1 MSIGN
6 LSHLLRFLAVPV
18 LCACTYVPFDAPRE
32 PRPAPGNSGRTH
44 AERRIAEVRSSRAGQ
59 TAFYPLVAGN
69 DALGARLSLIAAAES
84 QIDIQ
89 TFLIK
94 PDSAAALISL
104 ALIEAADR
112 GVNVRLLVDDVF
124 TTASDAQIA
133 YLAAHPRIS
142 VRLFNP
148 LSRQSPKAMNY
159 LIDFGRVNRRMH
171 NKAFIVDRGVAV
183 IGGRNIADEYYQVDT
198 TTEFADFDLFMAG
211 PAVSD
216 LTHAFE
222 IFWSDRWSVPAGAF
236 WPKEVDPAEVRAG
249 LEMRAAAGAAG
260 VYRRAMGSTYL
271 QDLRSGAVPATWGRA
286 RVVSDLPRKLRVSP
300 GPGERR
306 VGDALVQRL
315 VAAKTQVTVISPYFV
330 PRAWGADLFTEL
342 AQRGVRVRIVTNSL
356 AANNHPY
363 VHGGYLRHRKALLE
377 AGVELYEVRADVL
390 ERLGETAPGSDTQ
403 LTMHTKLIIIDEDT
417 SFVGSLN
424 FDPRSININS
434 EMGVFIDGPH
444 AARGFL
450 AAIEEDLKKYAFR
463 VMRTEQGALRWVWSY
478 DNRTEVF
485 SSDPGAS
492 LLRKAT
498 AGIAAVLPIEGQL

>member
-1 MSIGN
+1 MN
-6 LSHLLRFLAVPV
+6 KLALRAFYRLLLPPL
-18 LCACTYVPFDAPRE
+18 LCACTYVPFETPRE
-32 PRPAPGNSGRTH
+32 TLPHQQPASPPSIKMQVSAATSGRG
-44 AERRIAEVRSSRAGQ
+44 GQ

-94 PDSAAALISL
+94 PDHAAALISL

-159 LIDFGRVNRRMH
+159 LLDFQRVNRRMH

-211 PAVSD
+211 PAVTD
-216 LTHAFE
+216 LTRAFE
-222 IFWSDRWSVPAGAF
+222 TFWSNRWSVPAGAF
-236 WPKEVDPAEVRAG
+236 WPDEVDPAEVRAA
-249 LEMRAAAGAAG
+249 LEVRAQAGAAG
-260 VYRRAMGSTYL
+260 IYRRAMGSTYL
-271 QDLRSGAVPATWGRA
+271 QELRSGAVPATWGRA
-286 RVVSDLPRKLRVSP
+286 RVVSDLPQKLRLPP
-300 GPGERR
+300 GPGARR
-306 VGDALVQRL
+306 VADALVQRL
-315 VAAKTQVTVISPYFV
+315 TAAQKQVTVISPYFV

-363 VHGGYLRHRKALLE
+363 VHGGYMRHRKTLLE

-390 ERLGETAPGSDTQ
+390 EQLGETAPGSGTQ

-434 EMGVFIDGPH
+434 EMGVFIEGRP

-450 AAIEEDLKKYAFR
+450 SAIEEDLKRYAFR
-463 VMRTEQGALRWVWSY
+463 LSRGDAGELSWTWSY
-478 DNRTEVF
+478 GGRTEVY
-485 SSDPGAS
+485 SADPGAS
-492 LLRKAT
+492 FLRRAT
-498 AGIAAVLPIEGQL
+498 AGISALLPIEGQL